1 MNNNSTHFKN
11 VSASYI
17 DLMFALKINYL
28 IIWIKQSV
36 YDKFDHNIIYRKLK
50 SDMHLPLYYRKIW
63 DYKKVNTELI
73 QRAIS
78 AFNWDMA
85 FQNKDINDK
94 TKVLNKIYWVNSMIL
109 FAI

>member
-1 MNNNSTHFKN
+1 
-11 VSASYI
+11 
-17 DLMFALKINYL
+17 
-28 IIWIKQSV
+28 
-36 YDKFDHNIIYRKLK
+36 
-50 SDMHLPLYYRKIW
+50 MHLPLYYRKIW

-94 TKVLNKIYWVNSMIL
+94 TKVLNCEIEPNK
-109 FAI
+109 